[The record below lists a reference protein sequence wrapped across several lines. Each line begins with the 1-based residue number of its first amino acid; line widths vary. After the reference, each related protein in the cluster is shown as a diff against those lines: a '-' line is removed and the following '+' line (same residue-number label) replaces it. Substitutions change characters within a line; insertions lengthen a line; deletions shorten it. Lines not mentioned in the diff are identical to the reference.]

1 MEKEIKRHIELPTTE
16 GISDITPQDQLVY
29 LGIRSFMNK
38 DTLEAFPSQE
48 TIAERV
54 GCCRNTV
61 RKCIQNLIEKD
72 YLKIRTE
79 GRKQIYIFN
88 KLKQFE
94 PFSYEFL
101 EDKSK
106 SFTKRATLAAT
117 QRYMTGKETGVGKVT
132 YTKMELAKLIN
143 TPYSTLVRTLR
154 ELTEDGI
161 IVNEKLPSGQQ
172 QMQFQL
178 EKYHQ
183 GIVKILLNHE
193 ERIEA
198 QEERMD
204 GYEKRAEVTED
215 DIKKLKTENKEFR
228 EENLELQR
236 KYKELESR
244 LNELENKKKPH
255 VILD

>member
-61 RKCIQNLIEKD
+61 RKCIQNLVEKD

-154 ELTEDGI
+154 ELTEDGL

-183 GIVKILLNHE
+183 GIVKVLLNHE
-193 ERIEA
+193 QRIENTEEDISELKA
-198 QEERMD
+198 QIQALS
-204 GYEKRAEVTED
+204 KEV
-215 DIKKLKTENKEFR
+215 
-228 EENLELQR
+228 
-236 KYKELESR
+236 KELKKNQNT
-244 LNELENKKKPH
+244 NEIY
-255 VILD
+255 V

>member
-61 RKCIQNLIEKD
+61 RKCIQNLVEKD

-101 EDKSK
+101 EDKSR

-154 ELTEDGI
+154 ELTDDGL

-183 GIVKILLNHE
+183 GIVKVLLNHE
-193 ERIEA
+193 QRIENTEEDISELKA
-198 QEERMD
+198 QIQALS
-204 GYEKRAEVTED
+204 KEV
-215 DIKKLKTENKEFR
+215 
-228 EENLELQR
+228 
-236 KYKELESR
+236 KELKKNQNT
-244 LNELENKKKPH
+244 NEIY
-255 VILD
+255 V

>member
-1 MEKEIKRHIELPTTE
+1 MEKELKRHIELPTTE
-16 GISDITPQDQLVY
+16 GISDITPQDQLIY

-61 RKCIQNLIEKD
+61 RKCIKNLVEKD
-72 YLKIRTE
+72 YLKIRSE
-79 GRKQIYIFN
+79 GRKQIYVFN

-117 QRYMTGKETGVGKVT
+117 QRYMIGKETGVGKIT
-132 YTKMELAKLIN
+132 YSKMELAKLIN
-143 TPYSTLVRTLR
+143 TPYPTLVRTLR

-161 IVNEKLPSGQQ
+161 IKNEKLPSGQQ

-183 GIVKILLNHE
+183 GIVKVLLNHE
-193 ERIEA
+193 ERLENTEDKVSVLENTVKQL
-198 QEERMD
+198 QEE
-204 GYEKRAEVTED
+204 
-215 DIKKLKTENKEFR
+215 IKKLKNPKQ
-228 EENLELQR
+228 ENLL
-236 KYKELESR
+236 
-244 LNELENKKKPH
+244 
-255 VILD
+255 

>member
-1 MEKEIKRHIELPTTE
+1 MEKEIKQHIELPTTE

-61 RKCIQNLIEKD
+61 RKCIQNLVEKD

-88 KLKQFE
+88 RLKQFE

-154 ELTEDGI
+154 ELTEDGL
-161 IVNEKLPSGQQ
+161 IVNKKLPSGQQ

-183 GIVKILLNHE
+183 GIVKVLLNHE
-193 ERIEA
+193 ERIENNEDRISILENQVKML
-198 QEERMD
+198 QEEL
-204 GYEKRAEVTED
+204 
-215 DIKKLKTENKEFR
+215 IKERKSKE
-228 EENLELQR
+228 
-236 KYKELESR
+236 
-244 LNELENKKKPH
+244 
-255 VILD
+255 III

>member
-61 RKCIQNLIEKD
+61 RKCIQNLVEKD

-154 ELTEDGI
+154 ELTEDGL
-161 IVNEKLPSGQQ
+161 IVNKKLPSGQQ

-183 GIVKILLNHE
+183 GIVKVLLNHE
-193 ERIEA
+193 ERIENNEDRISILENQIRLL
-198 QEERMD
+198 QEEL
-204 GYEKRAEVTED
+204 
-215 DIKKLKTENKEFR
+215 IKERKGKEI
-228 EENLELQR
+228 
-236 KYKELESR
+236 K
-244 LNELENKKKPH
+244 
-255 VILD
+255 I

>member
-154 ELTEDGI
+154 ELTEDGL

-183 GIVKILLNHE
+183 GIVKVLLNHE
-193 ERIEA
+193 QRIENTEEDISELKA
-198 QEERMD
+198 QIQALS
-204 GYEKRAEVTED
+204 KEV
-215 DIKKLKTENKEFR
+215 
-228 EENLELQR
+228 
-236 KYKELESR
+236 KELKKNQNT
-244 LNELENKKKPH
+244 NEIY
-255 VILD
+255 V

>member
-61 RKCIQNLIEKD
+61 RKCIQNLVEKD

-172 QMQFQL
+172 QMKFQL

-183 GIVKILLNHE
+183 GIVKVLLNHE
-193 ERIEA
+193 ERIENNEDRISKLENQVRLL
-198 QEERMD
+198 QEEL
-204 GYEKRAEVTED
+204 
-215 DIKKLKTENKEFR
+215 IKERKNKEI
-228 EENLELQR
+228 
-236 KYKELESR
+236 K
-244 LNELENKKKPH
+244 
-255 VILD
+255 I

>member
-1 MEKEIKRHIELPTTE
+1 MEKEDKRHIELPTTE

-61 RKCIQNLIEKD
+61 RKCIQNLVEKD

-117 QRYMTGKETGVGKVT
+117 QRYMTGKETGIGKVT

-154 ELTEDGI
+154 ELTEDGLI
-161 IVNEKLPSGQQ
+161 INEKLPSGQQ

-183 GIVKILLNHE
+183 GIVKVLLNHE
-193 ERIEA
+193 ERIE
-198 QEERMD
+198 
-204 GYEKRAEVTED
+204 
-215 DIKKLKTENKEFR
+215 NN
-228 EENLELQR
+228 EENIQKVKEENEELKR
-236 KYKELESR
+236 KYQELESR
-244 LNELENKKKPH
+244 LNKLENNGEFR
-255 VILD
+255 I

>member
-61 RKCIQNLIEKD
+61 RKCIQNLVEKD

-154 ELTEDGI
+154 ELTEDGL
-161 IVNEKLPSGQQ
+161 IVNKKLPSGQQ

-198 QEERMD
+198 HEERI
-204 GYEKRAEVTED
+204 EANED
-215 DIKKLKTENKEFR
+215 DIQILKTENKEFR

>member
-1 MEKEIKRHIELPTTE
+1 MEKEIKQHIELPTTE

-61 RKCIQNLIEKD
+61 RKCIQNLVEKD

-117 QRYMTGKETGVGKVT
+117 QRYMTEKETGVGKVT

-183 GIVKILLNHE
+183 GIVKVLLNHE
-193 ERIEA
+193 QRIENTEEDISELKA
-198 QEERMD
+198 QIQALS
-204 GYEKRAEVTED
+204 KEV
-215 DIKKLKTENKEFR
+215 
-228 EENLELQR
+228 
-236 KYKELESR
+236 KELKKNQNT
-244 LNELENKKKPH
+244 NEIY
-255 VILD
+255 V

>member
-1 MEKEIKRHIELPTTE
+1 
-16 GISDITPQDQLVY
+16 
-29 LGIRSFMNK
+29 
-38 DTLEAFPSQE
+38 
-48 TIAERV
+48 
-54 GCCRNTV
+54 
-61 RKCIQNLIEKD
+61 
-72 YLKIRTE
+72 
-79 GRKQIYIFN
+79 
-88 KLKQFE
+88 
-94 PFSYEFL
+94 
-101 EDKSK
+101 
-106 SFTKRATLAAT
+106 
-117 QRYMTGKETGVGKVT
+117 MTGKETGVGKVT

-154 ELTEDGI
+154 ELTEDGL

-198 QEERMD
+198 HEERI
-204 GYEKRAEVTED
+204 EANED
-215 DIKKLKTENKEFR
+215 DIQILKTENKEFR

>member
-1 MEKEIKRHIELPTTE
+1 MENEIKRHIELPTTE
-16 GISDITPQDQLVY
+16 GISDITPQDQLIY

-61 RKCIQNLIEKD
+61 RKCIQNLVEKD

-106 SFTKRATLAAT
+106 SFTKRAMLAAT
-117 QRYMTGKETGVGKVT
+117 QRYMTGKETGIGKVT

-143 TPYSTLVRTLR
+143 MPYSTLVRTSR
-154 ELTEDGI
+154 ELVEDGI
-161 IVNEKLPSGQQ
+161 IKNEKLPSGQQ

-183 GIVKILLNHE
+183 GIVKVLLNHE
-193 ERIEA
+193 ERIENTEDKVFVLENTVKQL
-198 QEERMD
+198 QEEI
-204 GYEKRAEVTED
+204 E
-215 DIKKLKTENKEFR
+215 KLKNPKI
-228 EENLELQR
+228 NN
-236 KYKELESR
+236 S
-244 LNELENKKKPH
+244 
-255 VILD
+255 VII

>member
-1 MEKEIKRHIELPTTE
+1 MENETKRHIELPTTE
-16 GISDITPQDQLVY
+16 GISDITPQDQLIY

-61 RKCIQNLIEKD
+61 RKCIKNLIEKD
-72 YLKIRTE
+72 YIKIRIE

-88 KLKQFE
+88 KFKQFE

-106 SFTKRATLAAT
+106 SFTKRAMLTAS
-117 QRYMTGKETGVGKVT
+117 QRYMTGKETGIGKIT
-132 YTKMELAKLIN
+132 YSKMELAKLIN
-143 TPYSTLVRTLR
+143 MPYSTLVRTSR

-161 IVNEKLPSGQQ
+161 IVNKKLPSGQQ

-183 GIVKILLNHE
+183 GIVKVLLNHE
-193 ERIEA
+193 ERIENTEDKVSKLENTVKQL
-198 QEERMD
+198 QEEIERLKNPKNND
-204 GYEKRAEVTED
+204 EV
-215 DIKKLKTENKEFR
+215 I
-228 EENLELQR
+228 
-236 KYKELESR
+236 
-244 LNELENKKKPH
+244 
-255 VILD
+255 I